1 MLDEGDTVPTDRVAL
16 GALLGLYETGPY
28 ADGTP
33 RPVQPAESYMPSP
46 SLRERHLQPELMDHP
61 DVDVGVHREA
71 LDGLALVNRISASA
85 LILWRPIRDLCRQ
98 RQRAGDPR
106 PVRVLDIASGGG
118 DVSCELWR
126 RARRRGFP
134 LEVTGCDFSPVAI
147 DHARHTAARLKA
159 DVSFVP
165 LDVLAEPIPAGYDV
179 VACSLFLHHLDDDQ
193 AITVLRK
200 MGEAAGSLVL
210 VNDLKRCK
218 LGWWAAHIGT
228 RLLSRSHVVHDDGI
242 VSVEGAFTPAEALA
256 LADKAGLVGATV
268 QRRFPFRYLLS
279 WRRP

>member
-1 MLDEGDTVPTDRVAL
+1 
-16 GALLGLYETGPY
+16 
-28 ADGTP
+28 
-33 RPVQPAESYMPSP
+33 MPSP
-46 SLRERHLQPELMDHP
+46 TLRERHLQPELMDHP
-61 DVDVGVHREA
+61 GVDAGEHRQA

-85 LILWRPIRDLCRQ
+85 LILWRPIRELSRQ

-134 LEVTGCDFSPVAI
+134 LEVTGFDFSPVAI

-159 DVSFVP
+159 NVSFFP
-165 LDVLAEPIPAGYDV
+165 LDIFAEPIPAGYDV
-179 VACSLFLHHLDDDQ
+179 VTCSLFLHHLDGDQ
-193 AITVLRK
+193 AVTVLRN
-200 MGEAAGSLVL
+200 MSEAAGNLLL
-210 VNDLKRCK
+210 VNDLERCRF
-218 LGWWAAHIGT
+218 GWLAAYVGT
-228 RLLSRSHVVHDDGI
+228 RLLSRSSVVHYDGL

-256 LADKAGLVGATV
+256 LSRKAGLKGATV
-268 QRRFPFRYLLS
+268 RRRFPFRYLLS